1 MKMMKKAAA
10 AAMAAIFAAAS
21 LTGCSGTSSS
31 TGSANSTSSSNSGS
45 ASTNSSSAS
54 SESTGGST
62 YTGAAPVTEEA
73 GATVSMLAMNSW
85 YSTVDLSKNAQILDE
100 IQKRANVTI
109 NWNMI
114 DPTIYADTVSPMLAA
129 GSDLQDIVEL
139 PDKDPTMSY
148 IKSGM
153 FVALD
158 EYFDSMPNYKKFLD
172 ENPNIKAMLTATD
185 GHIYYVPQTVVT
197 NNYQPCMMINVRWL
211 DKLGLSEPKTLDE
224 FVSMLRAFRDNDMN
238 GNGDATD
245 EIPMSLTSQFV
256 PYLFGPA
263 FGLDLVSGFYADDA
277 GTVHYAYYDSEN
289 YKKYLEF
296 VKSLYDEGLLE
307 MEYTSLNRDQITS
320 RCAQDI
326 TGVTFDFSWQMSTLY
341 SAQFPDYDGTTP
353 VFKGVGPLSGEYTG
367 NYVGRNPVSGI
378 FGVTKNSKNVDLAV
392 KFLDYIMSEECQDL
406 YVWGLKDV
414 TYTEQADGSRE
425 YLPKCTEDTVWYQQL
440 GINAPCMPSQQSV
453 PATDVLLAKWHGEVD
468 KELEQY
474 IKAPFPEVYATD
486 EEAGILNQYLVDIQT
501 YVEQMNVAFIS
512 GTNDLSTF
520 DSYLETLKSMNVEE
534 LIKIKQAQY
543 DRYMAAYK

>member
-1 MKMMKKAAA
+1 MRMTKKVVAL
-10 AAMAAIFAAAS
+10 AMTAVLTAAS
-21 LTGCSGTSSS
+21 LAGCGGNNDSNGT
-31 TGSANSTSSSNSGS
+31 TTAN
-45 ASTNSSSAS
+45 
-54 SESTGGST
+54 TGGTQGSGGTAST

-73 GATVSMLAMNSW
+73 GAKVSILAGNSW
-85 YSTVDLSKNAQILDE
+85 YSTVDLSKDAMILDE

-109 NWNMI
+109 DWNLI

-129 GSDLQDIVEL
+129 GTDLQDIVML
-139 PDKDPTMSY
+139 PDLDPNMSY

-172 ENPNIKAMLTATD
+172 ENPDIKAALTATD

-211 DKLGLSEPKTLDE
+211 EKLNMEEPKTLDD
-224 FVSMLRAFRDNDMN
+224 FVTMLRAFRDNDMN
-238 GNGDATD
+238 DNGDTTD
-245 EIPMSLTSQFV
+245 EIPMSITSDYL

-263 FGLDLVSGFYADDA
+263 FGLDLVSGFYADDN
-277 GTVHYAYYDSEN
+277 GTVHYAYYEAEN
-289 YKKYLEF
+289 YKAYLEF

-307 MEYTSLNRDQITS
+307 MEFTSLNRDQITS
-320 RCAQDI
+320 RCAQNI
-326 TGVTFDFSWQMSTLY
+326 TGVTFDFSWQMSNLY
-341 SAQFPDYDGTTP
+341 SAQFADYDGTEGI
-353 VFKGVGPLSGEYTG
+353 FKGVAPLSGEYEG
-367 NYVGRNPVSGI
+367 SYVGRTPVSGI
-378 FGVTKNSKNVDLAV
+378 FGVTKNSGNVDLAV
-392 KFLDYIMSEECQDL
+392 KFLDYAMSEECQDL

-414 TYTEQADGSRE
+414 TYTEDAEGNRT
-425 YLPKCTEDTVWYQQL
+425 YLPKCSEDAIWYQQL

-453 PATDVLLAKWHGEVD
+453 EATDVLLAKWHVEVD

-474 IKAPFPEVYATD
+474 IKAPFPSVYATE
-486 EEAGILNQYLVDIQT
+486 EEASVISQYLVDIET

-512 GTNDLSTF
+512 GNSDMSTF
-520 DSYLETLKSMNVEE
+520 DSYLATLKNMNVEE

-543 DRYMAAYK
+543 DRYMEAYK

>member
-1 MKMMKKAAA
+1 MRMTKKVIAL
-10 AAMAAIFAAAS
+10 AMAAVLTTAS
-21 LTGCSGTSSS
+21 LAGCGGKNGNSSNAT
-31 TGSANSTSSSNSGS
+31 TGSAGQGSTQGT
-45 ASTNSSSAS
+45 AAA
-54 SESTGGST
+54 ST
-62 YTGAAPVTEEA
+62 YTGEAPVTEEA

-85 YSTVDLSKNAQILDE
+85 YSTVDLSKDAMILDE

-109 NWNMI
+109 DWNLI

-129 GSDLQDIVEL
+129 GTDLQDIVLL
-139 PDKDPTMSY
+139 PDLDSNMSY

-153 FVALD
+153 FIALD
-158 EYFDSMPNYKKFLD
+158 EYLDSMPNYKKFLD
-172 ENPNIKAMLTATD
+172 ENPEIKASLTATD

-197 NNYQPCMMINVRWL
+197 HNYQPCMMINVRWL
-211 DKLGLSEPKTLDE
+211 EKLNMEEPKTLDD
-224 FVSMLRAFRDNDMN
+224 FVAMLRAFRDNDMN

-245 EIPMSLTSQFV
+245 EIPMSVTSGFL

-263 FGLDLVSGFYADDA
+263 FGLDLVSGFYADDN
-277 GTVHYAYYDSEN
+277 GTVHYAYYESEN

-296 VKSLYDEGLLE
+296 LKSLYDEGLLE

-341 SAQFPDYDGTTP
+341 SAQFADYDGTKGI
-353 VFKGVGPLSGEYTG
+353 FKGVAPVSGEYEG
-367 NYVGRNPVSGI
+367 SYPGRTPVSGI
-378 FGVTKNSKNVDLAV
+378 FGVTKNSGNVDLAV
-392 KFLDYIMSEECQDL
+392 KFLDYIMGEECQDL

-414 TYTEQADGSRE
+414 TYTEDASGNRE
-425 YLPKCTEDTVWYQQL
+425 YLPRCSEDTVWYQQL

-453 PATDVLLAKWHGEVD
+453 PATDVLLADWHVAVD

-474 IKAPFPEVYATD
+474 IKAPFPNVYSTE
-486 EEAGILNQYLVDIQT
+486 EEAGVISQYLVDIQT

-512 GTNDLSTF
+512 GNSDMSAF
-520 DSYLETLKSMNVEE
+520 DSYLTTLKNMNVEE

>member
-1 MKMMKKAAA
+1 MRMTKKVMAL
-10 AAMAAIFAAAS
+10 AMTAVLTAAS
-21 LTGCSGTSSS
+21 LAGCAG
-31 TGSANSTSSSNSGS
+31 N
-45 ASTNSSSAS
+45 NSSDNGTTTSKNAGTTPSAS
-54 SESTGGST
+54 SAST

-73 GATVSMLAMNSW
+73 GAKVSMLAMNSW
-85 YSTVDLSKNAQILDE
+85 YSTVDLSKDAQILDE
-100 IQKRANVTI
+100 IQSRANVTI
-109 NWNMI
+109 DWNLI

-129 GSDLQDIVEL
+129 GTDLQDIVLL
-139 PDKDPTMSY
+139 PDQDPNMSY

-153 FVALD
+153 FIALD

-172 ENPNIKAMLTATD
+172 ENPEIKAALTATD

-197 NNYQPCMMINVRWL
+197 RNYQPCMMINVRWL
-211 DKLGLSEPKTLDE
+211 EKLNMDEPKTLDE
-224 FVSMLRAFRDNDMN
+224 FVTMLRAFRDNDMN
-238 GNGDATD
+238 GNGDSSD
-245 EIPMSLTSQFV
+245 EIPMSITSAYL

-263 FGLDLVSGFYADDA
+263 FGLDLVSGFYADDN
-277 GTVHYAYYDSEN
+277 GTVHYAYYESEN

-341 SAQFPDYDGTTP
+341 SAQFADYDGTTP
-353 VFKGVGPLSGEYTG
+353 IFKGVAPISGEYQG
-367 NYVGRNPVSGI
+367 SYVGRNPVSGI
-378 FGVTKNSKNVDLAV
+378 FGVTKNSGNVDLAV

-414 TYTEQADGSRE
+414 TYTEAADGSRE
-425 YLPKCTEDTVWYQQL
+425 YLPRCSEDTVWYQQL

-453 PATDVLLAKWHGEVD
+453 PATDVLLAKWHVEVD
-468 KELEQY
+468 KEIEQY
-474 IKAPFPEVYATD
+474 IKAPFPNVYATD
-486 EEAGILNQYLVDIQT
+486 EEASVLSQYLVDIQT

-512 GTNDLSTF
+512 GVNDMATF
-520 DSYLETLKSMNVEE
+520 DSYLTTLKNMNIEE
-534 LIKIKQAQY
+534 LIQIKQAQY
-543 DRYMAAYK
+543 DRYMEAYK